1 MNIIKTFHPRYL
13 YYHLYLFN
21 TLNSLLIHIYILE
34 IESQDNS
41 DKIQKL
47 NLPETKDEVSIQIY

>member
-1 MNIIKTFHPRYL
+1 MNIIKTFHQRYL

-21 TLNSLLIHIYILE
+21 TLNYLLIHIYILE